1 MESQCN
7 SIKVVKIQG
16 EDTKSNV
23 TKGRLHKHKSPFRTK
38 TDEIIE
44 KYLPTNEI
52 SFSQPI
58 NPSVVLKNSKPNQ
71 TKTDGLSID
80 NDSHNQF
87 IKNPISS
94 KPRQNTKPQLFK
106 PDMSIISGK
115 VDKDVRG
122 DKFKK
127 PSKATLSKAKRISE
141 YLIVEDKN
149 VGKPKSLV
157 GTQRRQLGQSKIQ
170 NNSSPNIL
178 DKIGGNGRKKIGTG
192 RGSGRGRGKGIGKSS
207 SGGRSRVRGRGR
219 SSQVDRNT
227 RSVVANTSPV
237 SKSTIQKPAYIYQST
252 TKKTHNNKINISELD
267 PYYVTPDK
275 ETMNHYLSKYFKN
288 NDYYHPDQIHKMISL
303 LTYQGDVKIN
313 RI

>member
-1 MESQCN
+1 METQCN
-7 SIKVVKIQG
+7 SIKVVKLQG

-38 TDEIIE
+38 TDEIIN

-58 NPSVVLKNSKPNQ
+58 NPSVVLKNSKPIQ

-80 NDSHNQF
+80 NDQHNQF
-87 IKNPISS
+87 IKNPISC
-94 KPRQNTKPQLFK
+94 KPRQNSKLQLFK
-106 PDMSIISGK
+106 PDTSIISEK
-115 VDKDVRG
+115 VDNGVRGDKG

-127 PSKATLSKAKRISE
+127 PCKPTLSKAKRISE

-149 VGKPKSLV
+149 VRKPKSLV
-157 GTQRRQLGQSKIQ
+157 GTQRRQQRESKIK
-170 NNSSPNIL
+170 NDNSPNIL
-178 DKIGGNGRKKIGTG
+178 NKLAGNGRKKIGTG
-192 RGSGRGRGKGIGKSS
+192 RGSGRSS
-207 SGGRSRVRGRGR
+207 NVGRGR
-219 SSQVDRNT
+219 DRDKVRSSQIDRKT
-227 RSVVANTSPV
+227 RSVVTNTTPV
-237 SKSTIQKPAYIYQST
+237 SKRTIQKPAYIYQSA

-275 ETMNHYLSKYFKN
+275 ETMNHYLSKFFKN

>member
-1 MESQCN
+1 METQCN
-7 SIKVVKIQG
+7 SIKVVKLQG

-38 TDEIIE
+38 TDEIIN

-58 NPSVVLKNSKPNQ
+58 NPSVVFKNSKPNQ

-80 NDSHNQF
+80 NDTHNQF

-94 KPRQNTKPQLFK
+94 KSRQNTKPQLVK
-106 PDMSIISGK
+106 SDMSIISEK
-115 VDKDVRG
+115 VDNG
-122 DKFKK
+122 DKGDMFKK
-127 PSKATLSKAKRISE
+127 PCKATISKAKRISE

-157 GTQRRQLGQSKIQ
+157 GTQRRQHGQSKIK
-170 NNSSPNIL
+170 NVNSPNIL
-178 DKIGGNGRKKIGTG
+178 DKIGGNGRKKIGT
-192 RGSGRGRGKGIGKSS
+192 SRGRARGRSS
-207 SGGRSRVRGRGR
+207 SGGRGRGRGR
-219 SSQVDRNT
+219 SSQMNGKT

-237 SKSTIQKPAYIYQST
+237 SKSTIQKPAYIYHST
-252 TKKTHNNKINISELD
+252 TKKPNNNKINISELD

-275 ETMNHYLSKYFKN
+275 ETMNHYLSKFFKN